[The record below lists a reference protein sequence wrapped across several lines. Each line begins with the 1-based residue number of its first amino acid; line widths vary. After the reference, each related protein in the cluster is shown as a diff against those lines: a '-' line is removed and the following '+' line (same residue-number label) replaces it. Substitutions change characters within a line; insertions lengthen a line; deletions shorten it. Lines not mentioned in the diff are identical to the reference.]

1 MHPQTPLHP
10 QVKGVLAQHCRGS
23 VLHTCRGKLQHRGPF
38 ANSWPFRIFF
48 RSQKV
53 PLIILLENVGQPH
66 PGPAPGMFRR
76 RQLTLVQIRE
86 DHEAEEPEWDEQ
98 TYSNWMNYV
107 RNYSFSVVFPKSQVL
122 QIPDWTQWKENVI

>member
-1 MHPQTPLHP
+1 MHSQILF
-10 QVKGVLAQHCRGS
+10 QAEAKGVLAQHCRGS

-38 ANSWPFRIFF
+38 ANSGPFRIFF

-86 DHEAEEPEWDEQ
+86 DHEAEEPECD
-98 TYSNWMNYV
+98 
-107 RNYSFSVVFPKSQVL
+107 
-122 QIPDWTQWKENVI
+122 D